1 MKRRKN
7 VKREKERYL
16 WQTWEKKRHNE
27 GEEETKKN
35 KDKSLWTTKVSE
47 NGVVVEE
54 EYKRIIQVRDKGFGL
69 VCFTAY

>member
-7 VKREKERYL
+7 VKREKERHL

-35 KDKSLWTTKVSE
+35 KD
-47 NGVVVEE
+47 N
-54 EYKRIIQVRDKGFGL
+54 
-69 VCFTAY
+69 